1 MDNIYVHADL
11 LRVYKAIL
19 NATQDIALWLRGNT
33 RKQLLTNINSK
44 ENWIP

>member
-19 NATQDIALWLRGNT
+19 NATQDIAQWLRKNT
-33 RKQLLTNINSK
+33 RKHHDPYK
-44 ENWIP
+44 

>member
-19 NATQDIALWLRGNT
+19 NATQDIALWLRRNT
-33 RKQLLTNINSK
+33 RKYHTRTHFLD
-44 ENWIP
+44 